1 MNDGH
6 WLHWFKK
13 KLFFYFLQMTNDHFS
28 FLFLS
33 CPFFFVFVWKSSPE
47 VHLLV
52 PEHTFNSFSLS
63 VKKLKDWRV
72 NEGSG
77 QSAGFFSAEK
87 NDKTISNPLRLF
99 VKVLGLYT
107 FFVFGKTIGHILCQ
121 KLSVIGTSW

>member
-1 MNDGH
+1 
-6 WLHWFKK
+6 
-13 KLFFYFLQMTNDHFS
+13 MTI
-28 FLFLS
+28 FLF
-33 CPFFFVFVWKSSPE
+33 CFFLVLFSLFLFEYPAPE

-52 PEHTFNSFSLS
+52 PEHTFKSFSLS